1 MQIIPIDSLVAR
13 AEHDHTSHLA
23 IKTFIPASGHSIKS
37 LGYENHKKALIISQ
51 DSIDYWESTAVREHN
66 KELVILG
73 PWLEPKAL
81 TPYSNLGS
89 EEILR
94 YLKLLMRV
102 FSITKELPEFQSNP
116 VPGIIALQDGRFM
129 VLPRSWSQ
137 GIIHHCSDHTIQR
150 FQHVVSFS
158 GKNPDYIQTMGFT
171 MGFLAYLW
179 CTGVEP
185 FSLVDVDQSTIT
197 ELNEQKRNG
206 MYKPIGLHNTSVS
219 KDFVAI
225 VDTLLQEPRI
235 QAIDQLSKQLQ
246 TSDSFSKHSLDQYKP
261 EEISKL
267 EKTWQRNAKLFRIR
281 RYVQKKR
288 TFLIATSLAVILI
301 LSVGTQVIQRALTP
315 PLSLGWSPEQVVTE
329 FFQAANN
336 LDAITMDELVMNNG
350 ARELRR
356 TVVHLFATSRVREA
370 HEMRNP
376 HINAQQWVTD
386 GKPEVP
392 DAAMIFG
399 IVDFQVLEI
408 SPWDQGYRAL
418 VRYSL
423 YMPDVQEVRSEDG
436 LPATLTSYMV
446 EQIEEYIFLGKERNA
461 WRIRLVERLL

>member
-37 LGYENHKKALIISQ
+37 LGYENHKKALIISH
-51 DSIDYWESTAVREHN
+51 DSIEYWESTAVREHN

-81 TPYSNLGS
+81 TTYSKLGS
-89 EEILR
+89 HQVLR
-94 YLKLLMRV
+94 FLKLLIRV
-102 FSITKELPEFQSNP
+102 FSVTKDLPDFQTNP
-116 VPGIIALQDGRFM
+116 VPGIITLQDGRLM
-129 VLPRSWSQ
+129 VLPKSWSQ
-137 GIIHHCSDHTIQR
+137 GIIHHCSDHAIQR
-150 FQHVVSFS
+150 FQQVISFP
-158 GKNPDYIQTMGFT
+158 GKNTDYIQTMGFT

-179 CTGVEP
+179 LTGVEP
-185 FSLVDVDQSTIT
+185 FSLDNLDQSSIA

-206 MYKPIGLHNTSVS
+206 MYMPLGLHKKTVS
-219 KDFVAI
+219 KDFEKL
-225 VDTLLQEPRI
+225 VDALLLEPTI
-235 QAIDQLSKQLQ
+235 QAIDQLSRQVH
-246 TSDSFSKHSLDQYKP
+246 SISSFSEDSKHPYRP
-261 EEISKL
+261 EDIAKL
-267 EKTWQRNAKLFRIR
+267 EKKWNRTTKLFQLR
-281 RYVQKKR
+281 RFVQKKR
-288 TFLIATSLAVILI
+288 TLLIATSLAVILV
-301 LSVGTQVIQRALTP
+301 LSVGTQMIQRALTP
-315 PLSLGWSPEQVVTE
+315 PLSLGWSPEQVVAE

-336 LDAITMDELVMNNG
+336 LDSVIMDQLVMNNG

-376 HINAQQWVTD
+376 HINAQQWVTE
-386 GKPEVP
+386 GKPQVP

-408 SPWDQGYRAL
+408 SPWDQGYKAL

-423 YMPDVQEVRSEDG
+423 YMPDVQEIRTEDG
-436 LPATLTSYMV
+436 LPGTLTSYMV
-446 EQIEEYIFLGKERNA
+446 EQIEEYIFLGKERDA
-461 WRIRLVERLL
+461 WKIQLVERVL